1 MKVTEAL
8 KKYRSQLGDSLW
20 SIGGLVLMNA
30 IAQIALYPF
39 LAKQLGEVGYGEMQY
54 LLAYINIVTVSVGI
68 AANYARMTSPAGER
82 LQYNGN
88 YNVFLLLVAL
98 LGIPGAL
105 LVRRFSGVD
114 MDMPTTVCYYGLFV
128 AMLFRYYADVAYK
141 LTLNYRLYFVYYGL
155 IGVGYV
161 GGVFLFRATGVWP
174 LAILPG
180 EALGVLFA
188 YTVGPTLRK
197 KPFSL
202 SPAWQRAWRA
212 ILILCVAESIPNVIL
227 NADRLLL
234 KWLIGASAV
243 TIYYLATLVG
253 KTMSLVSTPLN
264 GVLIG
269 YLARYE
275 GKLTRRIMRIVLFAS
290 VAIIVLATGVC
301 VGGSYLVLL
310 WLYPDELDAVRPYL
324 FVGSLAQVFYFTT
337 NVVATVL
344 IRFAKKIYQV
354 VINAAFGV
362 CFLGLG
368 IPVTLRFGIIGFAV
382 SVLIAGVVR
391 WLTAVAIGYL
401 HAFRHE
407 KDPLPERDADETE
420 TSEETPD

>member
-1 MKVTEAL
+1 MKPIAAL
-8 KKYRSQLGDSLW
+8 KKYKSQLGDSLW
-20 SIGGLVLMNA
+20 SICGLVLMNA

-39 LAKQLGEVGYGEMQY
+39 LAKQLGETGYGEMQY

-68 AANYARMTSPAGER
+68 AANLARMTAPADER
-82 LQYNGN
+82 MRYNGN
-88 YNVFLLLVAL
+88 YNVFLLLAAL
-98 LGIPGAL
+98 LGVPGAL
-105 LVRRFSGVD
+105 LIRRFSGVY
-114 MDMPTTVCYYGLFV
+114 MDMPATVCYYGLFV

-155 IGVGYV
+155 IGAGYV
-161 GGVFLFRATGVWP
+161 GGVFLFRATGIWP

-197 KPFSL
+197 KPFSF
-202 SPAWQRAWRA
+202 SPAWKHAWRA
-212 ILILCVAESIPNVIL
+212 ILILCVSEGIPNVIL

-234 KWLIGASAV
+234 KWLVGASAV

-275 GKLTRRIMRIVLFAS
+275 GRLTRRIMRVVLFGSLA
-290 VAIIVLATGVC
+290 VIVLATGVC
-301 VGGSYLVLL
+301 VGGGYVVLL
-310 WLYPDELDAVRPYL
+310 WLYPEELEAVRPYL
-324 FVGSLAQVFYFTT
+324 FLGSLAQVFFFVT
-337 NVVATVL
+337 NIVATVL

-354 VINAAFGV
+354 FINGAFGL
-362 CFLGLG
+362 CFFGLG
-368 IPVTLRFGIIGFAV
+368 IPVTLRFGIAGFAV
-382 SVLIAGVVR
+382 SMLIAGVVR
-391 WLTAVAIGYL
+391 WLVAVVIGYL
-401 HAFRHE
+401 HALRC
-407 KDPLPERDADETE
+407 DEGPTE
-420 TSEETPD
+420 ITQDSDKASD